1 MDKDKKSEYNRRYYE
16 KHKADILAKHKMA
29 EKKPA
34 PPIDKEAHRKAA
46 REWYHRNKARLA
58 ASKMDDS
65 GKG

>member
-58 ASKMDDS
+58 ASKIDDS
-65 GKG
+65 DKG